1 MAAKIELETGGT
13 VWKLEVA
20 EGDKVSAGQ
29 TLFNTGQ
36 LLSSPAVPAAAR
48 GGLEEMGAGDTL
60 VDDLLSLLAEAG
72 FDIEDLVNL
81 PR

>member
-29 TLFNTGQ
+29 TLFIMEVMKME
-36 LLSSPAVPAAAR
+36 VPYEAPVDGVVTDLKIAEGDVVEEGMAALILR
-48 GGLEEMGAGDTL
+48 
-60 VDDLLSLLAEAG
+60 
-72 FDIEDLVNL
+72 
-81 PR
+81 